1 MIKIA
6 TAECFTHGIVGKE
19 LHSFSQGYPSI
30 ISSDFFKSP
39 GDISVVC
46 SLFIP
51 TFQALTNILKVDA
64 PKPLETINGIKVYE
78 EKEDRNV
85 ALLMAES
92 VRKISNADIGIGTTA
107 GIGKG
112 GIAFATERFIILTTS
127 DVFADLRSSTSAQI
141 MLRQRSGIQKA
152 FKILKQILEGEIENF
167 DKFQCYDAEVLKT
180 SN

>member
-1 MIKIA
+1 MIRIA

-30 ISSDFFKSP
+30 INPDFFKSP
-39 GDISVVC
+39 EDISVVC

-64 PKPLETINGIKVYE
+64 PQPFETIHGIKVYKE
-78 EKEDRNV
+78 EEDLEV

-112 GIAFATERFIILTTS
+112 GIAFATETFTILTTS
-127 DVFADLRSSTSAQI
+127 DVFADLRSSSSAQI
-141 MLRQRSGIQKA
+141 IVRQRSIEPYMK
-152 FKILKQILEGEIENF
+152 LKE
-167 DKFQCYDAEVLKT
+167 CLKNMRYT
-180 SN
+180 P